1 MPSAGKYYVAFFE
14 SSYRSLDE
22 VKAKEPQSLFA
33 HLTRSKELFRQGK
46 VLMAGAFLDQPDQPL
61 TTMGLFKS
69 RQDAEEFVKGD
80 PFVISGAVKNWQ
92 IREWA
97 NILD

>member
-1 MPSAGKYYVAFFE
+1 
-14 SSYRSLDE
+14 
-22 VKAKEPQSLFA
+22 
-33 HLTRSKELFRQGK
+33 
-46 VLMAGAFLDQPDQPL
+46 MAGAFLDQPDQPL